1 MSVVKKG
8 NEYYAVIYY
17 RDEFNVARRKWIK
30 AGTSYKNAERI
41 EREFRADLMVYVTD
55 GDKNF
60 HRSGCG
66 LLYGKQITGIALGKA
81 YQEGYSPCG
90 QCEPPQIKRDYW
102 SQVEET
108 NWGTLCPPLRPTR
121 RDKLF
126 PEMQHHFRDF
136 AKMIRTGYIV

>member
-1 MSVVKKG
+1 MDRLMKIPNLALVLATLIALAAPVYAYGLPQPPSVII
-8 NEYYAVIYY
+8 NI
-17 RDEFNVARRKWIK
+17 
-30 AGTSYKNAERI
+30 
-41 EREFRADLMVYVTD
+41 MVYATD